1 MKTKSIFLAF
11 IVLAL
16 ACTEQ
21 KNETKQSEI
30 KIPITITKSV
40 EKEYA
45 STLDFS
51 GTAFA
56 NKEANLG
63 TAIPGR
69 VEKVYFPEGKR
80 VEKGELLVELSSE
93 LYMQALIERNTLQ
106 KDFERVSR
114 LREKGSLSEQDF
126 DHVKARYEAS
136 VAKTEMLKKN
146 SEIRAPFPG
155 TIVDYIVNEG
165 ENYLFAPS
173 LKVGYSMTS
182 GIVKLMQ
189 LDKLLIE
196 IDVNEKDL
204 SKLIIGQNAEL
215 VFDAYSDKVYEG
227 AIAKIDPILST
238 MTRTAKVS
246 IQIKNGDFLIKP
258 GMYANVRIALPKQ
271 KAVFIPAQS
280 IYRQPGTAND
290 FVFVI
295 SENIAKKVAISRLY
309 NVDEN
314 VAISGIG
321 PDVIIAVAGK
331 NKLSDG
337 VQVTVNQN

>member
-1 MKTKSIFLAF
+1 MKTKSIFLAI
-11 IVLAL
+11 IVLAF
-16 ACTEQ
+16 ACTEKQ
-21 KNETKQSEI
+21 SETKQSEI
-30 KIPITITKSV
+30 KIPIRVTKSV
-40 EKEYA
+40 EKEFS
-45 STLDFS
+45 STLEFA

-56 NKEANLG
+56 KREANLG

-69 VEKVYFPEGKR
+69 VEKVFFAEGKI
-80 VEKGELLVELSSE
+80 VKKGELLVELSSE

-126 DHVKARYEAS
+126 DHVKARYEAT
-136 VAKTEMLKKN
+136 VAKTQMIKKN
-146 SEIRAPFPG
+146 SEIRAPFSG

-173 LKVGYSMTS
+173 LKIGYSMTS

-189 LDKLLIE
+189 LDILLVE

-204 SKLIIGQNAEL
+204 SKLKIGQKAVL
-215 VFDAYSDKVYEG
+215 LFDAYSDKSYEG
-227 AIAKIDPILST
+227 TIAKIDPILST
-238 MTRTAKVS
+238 ITRTAKAS
-246 IQIKNGDFLIKP
+246 IQIKNSDYLIKP
-258 GMYANVRIALPKQ
+258 GMYANVSIALPKQ
-271 KAVFIPAQS
+271 MAVFVPAQS

-295 SENIAKKVAISRLY
+295 SENIAKKVAVNRLY
-309 NVDEN
+309 TIDEN
-314 VAISGIG
+314 IAVEGIEK
-321 PDVIIAVAGK
+321 DVVIVVAGK

-337 VQVTVNQN
+337 AQVVVKQD

>member
-1 MKTKSIFLAF
+1 MKTKSIFLA
-11 IVLAL
+11 IIILAF

-21 KNETKQSEI
+21 KSEIKQSET
-30 KIPITITKSV
+30 KIPVTVTKTI
-40 EKEYA
+40 EKEFY

-69 VEKVYFPEGKR
+69 VEKVYFVEGKN
-80 VEKGELLVELSSE
+80 VKKGELLVELSSE
-93 LYMQALIERNTLQ
+93 LFMQALIERNTLQ
-106 KDFERVSR
+106 KDFERVTR

-146 SEIRAPFPG
+146 SEIRAPFSG

-173 LKVGYSMTS
+173 LKIGYSMTS

-189 LDKLLIE
+189 LDILMVE
-196 IDVNEKDL
+196 VDVNEKDL
-204 SKLIIGQNAEL
+204 SKLRIGQKAEL
-215 VFDAYSDKVYEG
+215 VFDAYSDRKYEG
-227 AIAKIDPILST
+227 TIAKIDPILST
-238 MTRTAKVS
+238 ITRTAKAS
-246 IQIKNGDFLIKP
+246 IQIKNSDYLIKP
-258 GMYANVRIALPKQ
+258 GMYANVSIELPKQ
-271 KAVFIPAQS
+271 KAVFVPAQS

-290 FVFVI
+290 FVFAI
-295 SENIAKKVAISRLY
+295 SENIAKKVAVSRLY
-309 NVDEN
+309 NIEDN
-314 VAISGIG
+314 VAVDGIN

-331 NKLSDG
+331 NKLNEG
-337 VQVTVNQN
+337 TQVVVKQD

>member
-1 MKTKSIFLAF
+1 MKTKSVFLAI
-11 IVLAL
+11 IVVAF
-16 ACTEQ
+16 ACTEKQ
-21 KNETKQSEI
+21 SEKKQSEI
-30 KIPITITKSV
+30 KVPITVAKSV
-40 EKEYA
+40 EKEFS

-51 GTAFA
+51 GTAYA

-69 VEKVYFPEGKR
+69 VEKVHFAEGKR
-80 VEKGELLVELSSE
+80 VNKGELLVELSSE
-93 LYMQALIERNTLQ
+93 LFMQALIERNTLQ

-126 DHVKARYEAS
+126 DHIKARYEAS

-146 SEIRAPFPG
+146 SEIRAPFSG

-173 LKVGYSMTS
+173 LKIGYSMTS

-189 LDKLLIE
+189 LDQLLVE

-204 SKLIIGQNAEL
+204 SKLKIGQKATL
-215 VFDAYSDKVYEG
+215 VFDAYSDKSYEG
-227 AIAKIDPILST
+227 TIAKIDPILST
-238 MTRTAKVS
+238 ITRTAKAS
-246 IQIKNGDFLIKP
+246 IQIRNTDYLIKP
-258 GMYANVRIALPKQ
+258 GMYAHVEIALPKQ
-271 KAVFIPAQS
+271 KAVFVLAQS

-295 SENIAKKVAISRLY
+295 SENVAKKVAVKRLY
-309 NVDEN
+309 TIDEN
-314 VAISGIG
+314 IAVDGIEK
-321 PDVIIAVAGK
+321 DLIIAVAGK
-331 NKLSDG
+331 NKLSEG
-337 VQVTVNQN
+337 AQVSIKQE